1 LDLSKEPSDSL
12 PFFAYDSLLF
22 WKTNATVCNN
32 LKKIIDSFSTLSR
45 QLINFHNSSLVFS
58 RYATM
63 AHKQTVAEIFN
74 IPQRESLD
82 KYVGCSIFQE
92 KPKATTFSEIL
103 A

>member
-1 LDLSKEPSDSL
+1 
-12 PFFAYDSLLF
+12 
-22 WKTNATVCNN
+22 
-32 LKKIIDSFSTLSR
+32 
-45 QLINFHNSSLVFS
+45 
-58 RYATM
+58 M
-63 AHKQTVAEIFN
+63 AHKQTVAGIFN